1 MSRRTR
7 GTRLLLGV
15 GGVCITLL
23 LSAVFTLGSL
33 DIPFEPRD
41 WREVIILYALSTFI
55 VAALLVFGLIL
66 GRTLLRLWTDRRAD
80 QVGSRFK
87 TKMVMGA
94 MGVSLLPLVFLFFI
108 SYALMNRTLNR
119 WFPRSL
125 EIASSESQKLL
136 GEMNHDEY
144 LRLLALAQRAAAA
157 APPQALGSNHDS
169 AIESAA
175 RLAASQGAEGVWATD
190 AKGAILPVASP
201 LASPLTLDPTLK
213 VVRLFSSGGELWTSH
228 SGYFFA
234 ARAPFESGFLVV
246 AHRLPADFLQRLN
259 VVESQSAAYGV
270 QQQQIRTFKRQI
282 LLTLSL
288 FTMLLLFAATW
299 FALYLAKQ
307 VTVPIQALA
316 EATREIAAGHFD
328 IQVRVRA
335 QDELGSLVRS
345 FNKMTAQL
353 ADSRRQID
361 EFTHSLQHAV
371 QELDRRRTLIETVLE
386 NIPTGVLSID
396 PDGRVL
402 KMNRAAQA
410 IFGTVGDDASTTL
423 AGLAGSAAA
432 RDIQHLIRRSL
443 RMGAASQELEFRVH
457 GRVVHAA
464 VTVSPLGPRR
474 SSAGYVVVV
483 DDLTELLRAQ
493 KAAAWQ
499 EVAQR
504 IAHEIKN
511 PLTPIQLSAE
521 RLLRY
526 IGRHNGD
533 SGGEELVRL
542 VSECATLIGRE
553 VGTLEALVNEFSQFV
568 RFPVARLTPADP
580 NTIVL
585 GALDVFQGRLDDV
598 DIRTELAPDLPP
610 IKADAEMLRRVI
622 VNLVDNA
629 AEAME
634 GAAAKRLDLA
644 TRFYAEHDTIEI
656 AVSDSGHG
664 ISPEDKDK
672 LFLPH
677 FSTKERGTGLGLA
690 IASRVL
696 AEHHGLIRAEDN
708 APSGARFVIELPAV
722 EPAPVVLAPEA

>member
-1 MSRRTR
+1 
-7 GTRLLLGV
+7 
-15 GGVCITLL
+15 
-23 LSAVFTLGSL
+23 
-33 DIPFEPRD
+33 
-41 WREVIILYALSTFI
+41 
-55 VAALLVFGLIL
+55 
-66 GRTLLRLWTDRRAD
+66 
-80 QVGSRFK
+80 
-87 TKMVMGA
+87 
-94 MGVSLLPLVFLFFI
+94 
-108 SYALMNRTLNR
+108 
-119 WFPRSL
+119 
-125 EIASSESQKLL
+125 
-136 GEMNHDEY
+136 
-144 LRLLALAQRAAAA
+144 
-157 APPQALGSNHDS
+157 
-169 AIESAA
+169 
-175 RLAASQGAEGVWATD
+175 
-190 AKGAILPVASP
+190 
-201 LASPLTLDPTLK
+201 
-213 VVRLFSSGGELWTSH
+213 
-228 SGYFFA
+228 
-234 ARAPFESGFLVV
+234 
-246 AHRLPADFLQRLN
+246 
-259 VVESQSAAYGV
+259 
-270 QQQQIRTFKRQI
+270 
-282 LLTLSL
+282 
-288 FTMLLLFAATW
+288 
-299 FALYLAKQ
+299 
-307 VTVPIQALA
+307 
-316 EATREIAAGHFD
+316 
-328 IQVRVRA
+328 
-335 QDELGSLVRS
+335 
-345 FNKMTAQL
+345 MTAQL

-386 NIPTGVLSID
+386 NVPTGVLSLD

-423 AGLAGSAAA
+423 AALAGSAAA
-432 RDIQHLIRRSL
+432 RDMQHLIRRSL
-443 RMGAASQELEFRVH
+443 RMGAASQELEFRVQ

-533 SGGEELVRL
+533 SGGDELVRM
-542 VSECATLIGRE
+542 VGECATLIGRE

-568 RFPVARLTPADP
+568 RFPVARLTPVDP

-598 DIRTELAPDLPP
+598 DIHTELAPNLPR
-610 IKADAEMLRRVI
+610 LRPTRRCCAASSSI
-622 VNLVDNA
+622 LIDNA

-634 GAAAKRLDLA
+634 GAAVKRLDLA

-722 EPAPVVLAPEA
+722 ELAPVVLAPEA